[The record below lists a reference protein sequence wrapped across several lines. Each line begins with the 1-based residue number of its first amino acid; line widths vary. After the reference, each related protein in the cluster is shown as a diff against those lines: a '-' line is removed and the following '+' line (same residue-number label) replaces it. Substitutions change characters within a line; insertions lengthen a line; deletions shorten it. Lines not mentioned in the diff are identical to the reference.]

1 MRLMK
6 RLLTLLL
13 TLPLAVG
20 YVRAQVII
28 IPEIQNSGII
38 LKQQLW
44 SVVINNLSGNS
55 TKAVLSVAI
64 TDKLTSQSLMQSTS
78 NAFVLNPG
86 AKRVTYNDLAPLNY
100 TFTSIG
106 FSIDKQLTQPL
117 PVGEYLVCYNL
128 IDVGNKQQILAT
140 ECVKVIAEPLSP
152 PQLIQP
158 ENNSTIKD
166 SRPVLTWTPPSPVQM
181 FSSLS
186 YLIIVAPIFEK
197 QSPQEALQRNIPVM
211 TTTSANNSLLYPPSF
226 TNLEPGKT
234 YVWQV
239 AAQDAG
245 RYGGKSEV
253 WKFTIMPDSVVKII
267 SMAPYVKLS
276 QHSDEATVLHQGIL
290 KMEYFNSLADSAVN
304 VSVNK
309 ISPGSSRGRQNFSFQ
324 LKMKA
329 GQNLLEYDINRKIRL
344 DETAVYEVTLVNGKK
359 EKWQMKFTP
368 KYYF

>member
-1 MRLMK
+1 MRLLK
-6 RLLTLLL
+6 RSLILLL
-13 TLPLAVG
+13 TLTLATG
-20 YVRAQVII
+20 HVRAQVVI

-64 TDKLTSQSLMQSTS
+64 TDKISSQSLMQSTS
-78 NAFVLNPG
+78 NVFILNPG
-86 AKRVTYNDLAPLNY
+86 VKRVTYNDLAPLNY
-100 TFTSIG
+100 SFTSIG

-128 IDVGNKQQILAT
+128 VDASKQQILAT

-166 SRPVLTWTPPSPVQM
+166 PRPVLTWTPPSPVQM

-186 YLIIVAPIFEK
+186 YLVIVSPLFEK
-197 QSPQEALQRNIPVM
+197 QSPQEALQRNIPIM

-226 TNLEPGKT
+226 TNLEAGKT

-253 WKFTIMPDSVVKII
+253 WKFTVMPDSVAKII

-276 QHSDEATVLHQGIL
+276 QRSDEATVLHQGIL
-290 KMEYFNSLADSAVN
+290 KIEYFNSLADSIVN
-304 VSVNK
+304 VSVYK
-309 ISPGSSRGRQNFSFQ
+309 ISPGNSRGRQNFSFQ
-324 LKMKA
+324 MKIKA

-344 DETAVYEVTLVNGKK
+344 DETAVYEVTLVNAKK
-359 EKWQMKFTP
+359 EKWQMKFNP